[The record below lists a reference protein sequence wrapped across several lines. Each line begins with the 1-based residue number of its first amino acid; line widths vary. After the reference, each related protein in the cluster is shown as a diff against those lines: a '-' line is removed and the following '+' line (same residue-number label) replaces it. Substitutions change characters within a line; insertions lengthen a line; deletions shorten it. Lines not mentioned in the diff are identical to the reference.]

1 MNAMEDLP
9 ELPTL
14 AALENPAP
22 TAVSPSSNKP
32 PVESP
37 KEPVIA
43 EVLPVPPL
51 PASMAAE
58 TPKVVPVTPV
68 KTKLTPIQPVVA
80 ASAPTMDLQPWA
92 SVSSTHA
99 ASPMEEITPAAP
111 PAKAER
117 LLSLDAYR
125 GAIMLL
131 MVSGGL
137 GIVQMGEQ
145 FPDTVWARISPLL
158 KHVPWTGGVPWDMI
172 QPAFMFM
179 VGVAMPFSYAKRM
192 ERGESGWQL
201 FFHALGRALVLVLL
215 GVLCS
220 SGTKD
225 VTNWTFTNVLSQ
237 IGLGYVFLFF
247 MWRTGTWGQLLGSL
261 AILGGYWAWFAHSPL
276 PPPATTTYPEG
287 VFEGFF
293 AHWNMNANVAS
304 TFDQWFLN
312 RFPRLEPFVAS
323 EGGYQTLNFIP
334 SIVTMCMGLM
344 AGRFLQSERTH
355 AVKVVGL
362 IGVGAAVTVL
372 GIIASD
378 QLCPI
383 VKRIWTPSWVL
394 FSGGIVT
401 ILLASFYFV
410 VEVLRARWLAWLFAV
425 VGMNSIL
432 VYLLSQ
438 FSKGWIKDRLH
449 QHLEPDL
456 FKGQFAPMIESGAV
470 LGVIWLLC
478 WYLYRQRAFL
488 RI

>member
-1 MNAMEDLP
+1 MPPMDDLP

-22 TAVSPSSNKP
+22 SASKSTLRPLP
-32 PVESP
+32 PAST
-37 KEPVIA
+37 PVVTPIIN
-43 EVLPVPPL
+43 EVLPAPATITVKPETTTKPVPP
-51 PASMAAE
+51 A
-58 TPKVVPVTPV
+58 V
-68 KTKLTPIQPVVA
+68 
-80 ASAPTMDLQPWA
+80 SAPSLDLQPW
-92 SVSSTHA
+92 SSMSSTHA
-99 ASPMEEITPAAP
+99 VVEAEETSAPATPRRE
-111 PAKAER
+111 ER

-137 GIVQMGEQ
+137 GIVQMGKQ
-145 FPDTVWARISPLL
+145 FPDTVWASLAPLL
-158 KHVPWTGGVPWDMI
+158 NHVPWQGGVPWDMI

-179 VGVAMPFSYAKRM
+179 VGVSMPFSYAKRM
-192 ERGESGWQL
+192 ESGESGWQL
-201 FFHALGRALVLVLL
+201 FFHALGRAMVLVLL

-220 SGTKD
+220 SGAKD

-237 IGLGYVFLFF
+237 IGLGYVFLFL

-261 AILGGYWAWFAHSPL
+261 AILGGYWAWFAYSPL
-276 PPPATTTYPEG
+276 QPPAVTTYPEG

-293 AHWNMNANVAS
+293 AHWNMNANAAS
-304 TFDQWFLN
+304 AFDQWFLN
-312 RFPRLEPFVAS
+312 RFPRIEPFVAS

-334 SIVTMCMGLM
+334 AIVTMCMGLI
-344 AGRFLQSERTH
+344 AGRFIRSDRTH
-355 AVKVVGL
+355 AEKVVGL

-372 GIIASD
+372 GIIAGD

-401 ILLASFYFV
+401 ILLASFYFA
-410 VEVLRARWLAWLFAV
+410 VEVLRARWLAWPLAV

-432 VYLLSQ
+432 VYLLDK

-449 QHLEPDL
+449 QHLEPDM

>member
-1 MNAMEDLP
+1 MEDLP

-14 AALENPAP
+14 AALETPAP
-22 TAVSPSSNKP
+22 SATKSALRPLPRPSNHGAA
-32 PVESP
+32 PVV
-37 KEPVIA
+37 EPVIRD
-43 EVLPVPPL
+43 VQPL
-51 PASMAAE
+51 PSLL
-58 TPKVVPVTPV
+58 TPV
-68 KTKLTPIQPVVA
+68 STGTVT
-80 ASAPTMDLQPWA
+80 ASRPSQALVPSA
-92 SVSSTHA
+92 FASSTHIVVESEEPVSES
-99 ASPMEEITPAAP
+99 ASSR
-111 PAKAER
+111 KER

-125 GAIMLL
+125 GAVMLL

-137 GIVQMGEQ
+137 GIAQMGKA
-145 FPDTVWARISPLL
+145 FPDTLWARITPMFQ
-158 KHVPWTGGVPWDMI
+158 HVPWTGGVPWDMI

-179 VGVAMPFSYAKRM
+179 VGVSMPFSYAKRLTQ
-192 ERGESGWQL
+192 GVSGWQL
-201 FFHALGRALVLVLL
+201 FFHALVRALVLILL

-220 SGTKD
+220 SGAKD

-237 IGLGYVFLFF
+237 IGLGYVFLFL

-261 AILGGYWAWFAHSPL
+261 GILGGYWAWFAYSPL
-276 PPPATTTYPEG
+276 QPPAASAYPEG
-287 VFEGFF
+287 VLQGFF
-293 AHWNMNANVAS
+293 AHWNMNANAAS
-304 TFDQWFLN
+304 AFDQWFLN
-312 RFPRLEPFVAS
+312 RFPRLEPFVAN

-344 AGRFLQSERTH
+344 AGRFLQSDRTQ

-362 IGVGAAVTVL
+362 TGVGAAVTVL
-372 GIIASD
+372 GLIASD

-401 ILLASFYFV
+401 ILLASFYVV
-410 VEVLRARWLAWLFAV
+410 VEVLRARWLGWFLGV

-438 FSKGWIKDRLH
+438 FSKGWISARLH
-449 QHLEPDL
+449 QHLDPDL

-470 LGVIWLLC
+470 LGVLWLLC